1 MQFNNTWRKL
11 LVSLSV
17 VLLSATITFAQEL
30 DKATVEKAVNSK
42 HFVFKARTVLPMR
55 GASRTLTS
63 EYDVSIIGDSVVV
76 SHLPY
81 FGRVYNATY
90 GGNGGVDFTSKKF
103 EYKAKARKKG
113 GWDVTVE
120 TKDVKD
126 RQQLNFF
133 ISETGYATLQVIDNN
148 REPIS
153 FNGYIVEK
161 Q

>member
-1 MQFNNTWRKL
+1 MQFNNTCRK
-11 LVSLSV
+11 VMITLSV
-17 VLLSATITFAQEL
+17 VLFSLTISFAQEL

-42 HFVFKARTVLPMR
+42 QFVFKARTVLPMR
-55 GASRTLTS
+55 GSSRSLTS
-63 EYDVSIIGDSVVV
+63 DYEVRLLGDSII

-90 GGNGGVDFTSKKF
+90 GGSGGVDFTSAKF
-103 EYKAKARKKG
+103 DYKSKLRKKG
-113 GWDVTVE
+113 GWDVTIE

-126 RQQLNFF
+126 RQQLIFY
-133 ISETGYATLQVIDNN
+133 ISETGYATLQVMDNN

-161 Q
+161 

>member
-1 MQFNNTWRKL
+1 MQFINTWRKG
-11 LVSLSV
+11 LVTLSV
-17 VLLSATITFAQEL
+17 ILFSSAITFAQEL
-30 DKATVEKAVNSK
+30 DKATIEKAVTSK
-42 HFVFKARTVLPMR
+42 QFVFKARTVLPMR
-55 GASRTLTS
+55 GASRSLTT
-63 EYDVSIIGDSVVV
+63 EYEVRLLGDSVI

-90 GGNGGVDFTSKKF
+90 GGSGGVDFASTKF
-103 EYKAKARKKG
+103 EYKAKVRKKG

-133 ISETGYATLQVIDNN
+133 ISESGYATLQVIDNN

-161 Q
+161 